1 MNTNHLINL
10 NIHTYMHTYVWYV
23 RMPFINCV
31 TSTNMVSYKNTI
43 HPIQCPFSSLLL
55 QDLIL
60 VNGTIYQLSVLIFCI
75 SSTLNAWQKK
85 PQEGRKGHLESEFK
99 GTVPHGGKFWQ
110 EYSEA
115 PHL

>member
-1 MNTNHLINL
+1 
-10 NIHTYMHTYVWYV
+10 
-23 RMPFINCV
+23 
-31 TSTNMVSYKNTI
+31 MVSYKNTI

-60 VNGTIYQLSVLIFCI
+60 VNGTIWQLSVLIFCI

-85 PQEGRKGHLESEFK
+85 PKEGRKGHLESELK
-99 GTVPHGGKFWQ
+99 ATVPHGGKFWQ